1 MIEFINM
8 LSIMTFSVMLVY
20 LLSRIKLI
28 PETKIGLIE
37 RFGVYYKP
45 INPGVHF
52 LIPFVDRLVLYDQ
65 NRELNLNR
73 EVIVVNG
80 ESKLSLSVLVQYRIV
95 DERDYYEQDVDQFM
109 RNIIIEVV
117 KGFVERYGSKDV
129 SNQKLALTAR
139 LKGMI
144 LEKIVEWGI
153 ELSSIELLALTEIPS
168 LN

>member
-1 MIEFINM
+1 MIEFYNM

-28 PETKIGLIE
+28 PETKVGLVE

-45 INPGVHF
+45 VNPGLHF

-95 DERDYYEQDVDQFM
+95 DERDYYETNVDQFM
-109 RNIIIEVV
+109 RNIIIDVV
-117 KGFVERYGSKDV
+117 KSFVQRYGSKDV
-129 SNQKLALTAR
+129 SYQKLALTAR

-153 ELSSIELLALTEIPS
+153 ELSSLELLALTEIPS
-168 LN
+168 L

>member
-8 LSIMTFSVMLVY
+8 ISIMTFSVMMVY

-28 PETKIGLIE
+28 PESKVGLIE
-37 RFGVYYKP
+37 RFGVFYKP
-45 INPGVHF
+45 INPGLHF

-65 NRELNLNR
+65 SRELNLNR
-73 EVIVVNG
+73 EVIVING

-95 DERDYYEQDVDQFM
+95 DERDYYEKNVDQFM

-117 KGFVERYGSKDV
+117 KGFVERYGSKEI
-129 SNQKLALTAR
+129 SYQKLALTAR

-144 LEKIVEWGI
+144 LENIVEWGI
-153 ELSSIELLALTEIPS
+153 ELTSIELLGLAEIPT
-168 LN
+168 LY

>member
-1 MIEFINM
+1 MIEFYNM
-8 LSIMTFSVMLVY
+8 LSIMTFSVILVY
-20 LLSRIKLI
+20 LLSRFKLI
-28 PETKIGLIE
+28 PESKVGLVE

-45 INPGVHF
+45 VNPGLHF

-95 DERDYYEQDVDQFM
+95 DERDYYETNVDQFM
-109 RNIIIEVV
+109 RDIIIDVV

-129 SNQKLALTAR
+129 SYQKLALTAR

-153 ELSSIELLALTEIPS
+153 ELSSLELLALTEIPS
-168 LN
+168 L